1 MAIKPGTTKKR
12 TVNEYVRPF
21 SRTSA
26 MINEF
31 SKAGIR
37 ATEGTLRL
45 EVLLGQSGLY
55 TFNVN
60 QQQTA
65 LASETRLRQ
74 GDAFVPTSMGFYV
87 KELTASATDDVQ
99 CSSVLNTWNSGNFSA
114 TNRANIYALWSTGKI
129 QYQVNS
135 VNVSETIDCLRYYR
149 AGVAQVGLTTIT
161 SGAAYTGAYGAN
173 EWDSADYGMQTLH
186 QNICLNGQQN
196 NTINLSLGSAINVGG
211 GTQNRYAVII
221 LRGTLLINGANMVQD
236 SSINAFLR

>member
-1 MAIKPGTTKKR
+1 MQKPGTKKR
-12 TVNEYVRPF
+12 TANEFVRPF

-31 SKAGIR
+31 AKAGIR

-60 QQQTA
+60 QQQSA

-87 KELTASATDDVQ
+87 KELTSATATDDLQ
-99 CSSVLNTWNSGNFSA
+99 CSAPLNTWNSGNFTS

-173 EWDSADYGMQTLH
+173 QWDNSDYGMQTLH

-211 GTQNRYAVII
+211 GTGNRYGVII

-236 SSINAFLR
+236 ASINAFLR